1 MGRGRVAPLAA
12 VVAGASIISLA
23 GGAAVASPPEGAL
36 PAVVAEA
43 CGPRALRAADAAETA
58 VRCGTEVEVVAERT
72 PWDTT
77 FATPEGMTRVESSAS
92 AVRTDVNGVWEPID
106 TAVVEGEGGLR
117 VVAPAFEMVFS
128 DGTAGTPLARIVKDG
143 HELTFDAPFELT
155 DPVVDESQ
163 VTYPQVLEGV
173 DLVVSV
179 HDDGTGF
186 SEVLRVG
193 SPEAA
198 ANPALAELSFPI
210 TTSED
215 LSVAQADGG
224 FEAVDGSGALVFSA
238 PAPLMWDSAGSLAG
252 SGSVP
257 SESATTGF
265 VASAPPG
272 GEKAGPADLTRAATD
287 ENERAADPVGGDRV
301 EAMPT
306 TVVDDSVTVEPVQE
320 FMRDPG
326 TVWPVYVDPK
336 VSGSRNSWALIR
348 SAVPGV
354 SEYMF
359 SGNVGLGLCDP
370 GTTSECN
377 RQNDVHR
384 PIWHFTGLPGLAAA
398 ESADV
403 IAAQFTA
410 FGQHSYGCTPSGVQA
425 YAVGPVTSG
434 TTWNNHV
441 GTWLFPQQ
449 ALSVAHSKNCGGQR
463 PIEFDVTDGA
473 RRVADSDSSTLT
485 IGLRAVNE
493 SSMAIGWKRYAWDT
507 TLSVTYS
514 RVPAAATAMT
524 TDPATPCVIG
534 ASRPFLRTTTP
545 TLSYRVADPDGGS
558 VTGNLDVLDMA
569 TWSIVWDAAYDTTL
583 PSGSTFTKA
592 VPPGRLQNGKS
603 YEWRAGG
610 RDVESGRFGP
620 MSKCQ
625 FTVDTVR
632 PDKVPGVAPVAGQ
645 VGVYP
650 EDAVSGGVG
659 MDGKFQLSNGGV
671 SDVVSYNYSFNSD
684 GLASWKAVTV
694 AQGGVID
701 FAATS
706 AGSQRLYVQ
715 SVDRAGNTSDVRLY
729 RFSVSFPSE
738 RAHWQFDEGTGS
750 VASDVRGGHPAALTG
765 GASWVSG
772 PLADLGI
779 QPADKALRLVGT
791 GQFASTSGPVVNT
804 AQDYTVMA
812 QVKVEDM
819 TTVRVAVSQD
829 GQRFGAFKLGLLS
842 QGYCQNQQPCWGF
855 WTSADDVTGTPVM
868 ARSQMPVTPGSW
880 VHLTGVHDAGA
891 QTIQLYVCELGSP
904 DNPGDGNPVLAA
916 SVPFGSSGSWTG
928 GASVQIGRSL
938 VDGLYREQWI
948 GSIDDVRL
956 YDAAVDIGEIRRA
969 CVSTPTR
976 MTESGS

>member
-1 MGRGRVAPLAA
+1 
-12 VVAGASIISLA
+12 
-23 GGAAVASPPEGAL
+23 
-36 PAVVAEA
+36 
-43 CGPRALRAADAAETA
+43 
-58 VRCGTEVEVVAERT
+58 
-72 PWDTT
+72 
-77 FATPEGMTRVESSAS
+77 
-92 AVRTDVNGVWEPID
+92 
-106 TAVVEGEGGLR
+106 
-117 VVAPAFEMVFS
+117 
-128 DGTAGTPLARIVKDG
+128 
-143 HELTFDAPFELT
+143 
-155 DPVVDESQ
+155 
-163 VTYPQVLEGV
+163 
-173 DLVVSV
+173 LVVSV
-179 HDDGTGF
+179 HEDGTGF
-186 SEVLRVG
+186 SEVLRVE

-198 ANPALAELSFPI
+198 AHPALAELSFPI

-224 FEAVDGSGALVFSA
+224 FEAVDGSGRPVFSA
-238 PAPLMWDSAGSLAG
+238 PAPLMWDSAGSLVSAG
-252 SGSVP
+252 AFLRGSSPVGSSTASGALTG
-257 SESATTGF
+257 SAT
-265 VASAPPG
+265 SAN
-272 GEKAGPADLTRAATD
+272 ARAVDPA
-287 ENERAADPVGGDRV
+287 GGDRV
-301 EAMPT
+301 EVMPT
-306 TVVDDSVTVEPVQE
+306 SVVDDAVRVRPVQE
-320 FMRDPG
+320 FMSDPG
-326 TVWPVYVDPK
+326 TMWPVYIDPK

-348 SAVPGV
+348 SAVPDV

-377 RQNDVHR
+377 RWNDVHR

-403 IAAQFTA
+403 ISAQFTA
-410 FGQHSYGCTPSGVQA
+410 FGYHSYGCTPSGVQA

-441 GTWLFPQQ
+441 GTWSFPQQ
-449 ALSVAHSKNCGGQR
+449 AVSVAHSKNCGGQR

-473 RRVADSDSSTLT
+473 RRVADYNSSTLT

-514 RVPAAATAMT
+514 RVPSAATAMT
-524 TDPATPCVIG
+524 TDPATPCVVG
-534 ASRPFLRTTTP
+534 ASRPFIRTTTP
-545 TLSYRVADPDGGS
+545 TLSYKVADPDGGS

-583 PSGSTFTKA
+583 PSGSPFTKA
-592 VPPGRLQNGKS
+592 VPSGKLQNGKS

-625 FTVDTVR
+625 FTIDTVR

-659 MDGKFQLSNGGV
+659 MNGKFQLSNGGV
-671 SDVVSYNYSFNSD
+671 SDVVSYNYSFNGD
-684 GLASWKAVTV
+684 GLAPGKAVTV
-694 AQGGVID
+694 AQGGLID
-701 FAATS
+701 FTATS

-729 RFSVSFPSE
+729 RFSVNFPSE
-738 RAHWQFDEGTGS
+738 RAHWQLNEGAGGT
-750 VASDVRGGHPAALTG
+750 ATDVRGGHAATLAG

-772 PLADLGI
+772 PLAELGI

-791 GQFASTSGPVVNT
+791 GQFASTLGPMLNT

-812 QVKVEDM
+812 QVKVEDV

-842 QGYCQNQQPCWGF
+842 QGYCQSQQPCWGF
-855 WTSADDVTGTPVM
+855 WTSADDATGTPVM
-868 ARSQMPVTPGSW
+868 ARSQVPVTPGAW
-880 VHLTGVHDAGA
+880 VHLTGVHDAGTK
-891 QTIQLYVCELGSP
+891 TIKLYVCELGTP

-916 SVPFGSSGSWTG
+916 TVPFASSGSWTAG
-928 GASVQIGRSL
+928 GSVQIGRSL
-938 VDGLYREQWI
+938 VNGLYKEPWI

-956 YDAAVDIGEIRRA
+956 YDSVVDVSEIRRA
-969 CVSTPTR
+969 CISTPTST
-976 MTESGS
+976 TEP